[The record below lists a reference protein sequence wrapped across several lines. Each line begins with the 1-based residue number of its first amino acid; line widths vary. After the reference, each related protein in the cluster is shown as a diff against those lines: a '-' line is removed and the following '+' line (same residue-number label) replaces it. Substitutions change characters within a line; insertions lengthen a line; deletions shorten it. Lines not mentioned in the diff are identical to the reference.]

1 MTRLMSLVRWKVFLV
16 GTTSALK
23 LMAPVASG
31 TAHVVTA
38 LLYATRKDIQWE
50 KMAIISLSLD

>member
-1 MTRLMSLVRWKVFLV
+1 MSLVRWKVFLV